1 MFLANK
7 RDRRSN
13 AFSCDRYVSAS
24 HATMWI
30 FAETLSICAM
40 RVRLAPAMSL
50 PIVERL
56 ENADNRCIIGSD
68 SDSSFVAR
76 HPLNASSPRR
86 PAPVQMFPVKA
97 RIIKIKRINPSP
109 PLGQY
114 PQPELYGQAGSAPTK
129 SKIRMINRMVLIT
142 SPFCTMFV
150 SARDF
155 GRYDRGAPSSVR
167 AGC

>member
-7 RDRRSN
+7 RDMRSN

-24 HATMWI
+24 HAMMSI
-30 FAETLSICAM
+30 FAEPLSICAT

-68 SDSSFVAR
+68 SDSGFVAR

-86 PAPVQMFPVKA
+86 TAPVQMFPVKA

-129 SKIRMINRMVLIT
+129 SRIRMINRMVPMI
-142 SPFCTMFV
+142 SPFLN
-150 SARDF
+150 
-155 GRYDRGAPSSVR
+155 YVR
-167 AGC
+167 QREEFWMS

>member
-30 FAETLSICAM
+30 FAEPLSICAT

-56 ENADNRCIIGSD
+56 ENADNRCMIGSD
-68 SDSSFVAR
+68 SDSGFVAR

-86 PAPVQMFPVKA
+86 TAPVQMFPVKA

-129 SKIRMINRMVLIT
+129 SRIRMINRMVLIT
-142 SPFCTMFV
+142 SPF
-150 SARDF
+150 SH
-155 GRYDRGAPSSVR
+155 YVR
-167 AGC
+167 ER